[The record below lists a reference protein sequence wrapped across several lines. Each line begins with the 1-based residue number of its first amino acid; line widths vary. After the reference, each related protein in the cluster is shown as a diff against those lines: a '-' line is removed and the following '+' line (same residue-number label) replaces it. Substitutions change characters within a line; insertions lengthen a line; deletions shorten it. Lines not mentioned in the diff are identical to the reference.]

1 MTLTV
6 FTPTYNRAS
15 MLPRLYESLRS
26 QTCHDFEWLI
36 IDDGSVDDTAGV
48 AQSFTGE
55 GIFPVRYQ
63 HKENGGKHTAYNLAL
78 ELAAGGLFFCV
89 DSDDYLAP
97 DAVERVIS
105 AAGDLGPEQGII
117 AYKQNTT
124 GKLLSNSFPE
134 EVRFSTFNDLW
145 LKHGCGGEFSLI
157 FPTEL
162 ARKYPFPVFSGERFV
177 TESVVYD
184 RISPECEMLLLPRA
198 VTVCEYQPDGY
209 SQNANVVMAKNPSG
223 FCLYFMQRIDLM
235 PSMISKLVCAGK
247 YWCFRWISKNKTLRY
262 TGKHRIICGLGWVLG
277 LAFRGY
283 YKVVRGF

>member
-1 MTLTV
+1 MTLTL

-26 QTCHDFEWLI
+26 QTCYDFEWLI

-48 AQSFTGE
+48 VQSFAGE
-55 GIFPVRYQ
+55 GTFPVRYQ
-63 HKENGGKHTAYNLAL
+63 YKENGGKHTAYNLAL
-78 ELAAGGLFFCV
+78 ELAGGKLFFCV

-97 DAVERVIS
+97 DAVERIVS
-105 AAGDLGPEQGII
+105 AANELGEEQGIV
-117 AYKQNTT
+117 AYKQDTT
-124 GKLLSNSFPE
+124 GKLLSDGFPA
-134 EVRFSTFNDLW
+134 EVKFSAFNDLW
-145 LKHGCGGEFSLI
+145 LKHGCCGEFSLV

-162 ARKYPFPVFSGERFV
+162 ARKYPFPVFLGERFV

-184 RISPECEMLLLPRA
+184 RISPKCEMLLLPRA

-209 SQNANVVMAKNPSG
+209 SQNANAVMAKTPGG

-283 YKVVRGF
+283 YKVARGF